1 MGDLYMK
8 TYLNGINGL
17 MPEKIWMPDYWINI
31 EQPDKV
37 DIDYLLNELN
47 VPESFLKD
55 IEDPEERPRIE
66 YENEW
71 QMIILR
77 IPTKGQDTGYAYTTV
92 PLGIF
97 LKKDLIISVCFYE
110 NEMIKDF
117 IRYNQRKRIGFSN
130 PYDLVLQLIFSAA
143 VWYMKYLKQLNM
155 IIKQSEKELEKSIKN
170 RELQALLQIEKCFVF
185 FITSLKGNT
194 ILLHRIKHD
203 KRSGKYI
210 NPDQVEDVEIEMRQA
225 LETSNIY
232 SDILAGMMDAYASV
246 IGNNMGDIMKHLTS
260 ISLIL
265 MIPTLIAS
273 LYGMNVPNSLQ
284 DKPYGFAVI
293 LISSIILSILG
304 VWLFRRRRWF

>member
-8 TYLNGINGL
+8 TYLNGIKL
-17 MPEKIWMPDYWINI
+17 MPEKIWMPNYWINI
-31 EQPDKV
+31 EQPDKI

-66 YENEW
+66 YEDEW

-77 IPTKGQDTGYAYTTV
+77 IPTKGHDTRYAYTTV

-97 LKKDLIISVCFYE
+97 LKNDLIISVCFYE
-110 NEMIKDF
+110 NEMIGDF
-117 IRYNQRKRIGFSN
+117 IRYNQRKEIGFNN

-143 VWYMKYLKQLNM
+143 VWYMKYLKQLNI
-155 IIKQSEKELEKSIKN
+155 IIKESEKELEKSIKN

-203 KRSGKYI
+203 KRSSKYI
-210 NPDQVEDVEIEMRQA
+210 DPDQVEDVEIEMRQA

-246 IGNNMGDIMKHLTS
+246 IGNNMGDIMKQLTS

-284 DKPYGFAVI
+284 DSPYGFPII
-293 LISSIILSILG
+293 LIASITLSTFG
-304 VWLFRRRRWF
+304 VWLFRKRRWF

>member
-1 MGDLYMK
+1 MGDLHMK
-8 TYLNGINGL
+8 TYLNGIKEL

-77 IPTKGQDTGYAYTTV
+77 IPTKGQDTGYAYATV

-97 LKKDLIISVCFYE
+97 LKEDLIISVCFYK

-117 IRYNQRKRIGFSN
+117 IRYNQRKGIGFTN

-143 VWYMKYLKQLNM
+143 VWYMKYLKQLN
-155 IIKQSEKELEKSIKN
+155 IIINRSEKELEKSIKN

-210 NPDQVEDVEIEMRQA
+210 DPDQVEDVEIEMRQA
-225 LETSNIY
+225 LETANIY

-273 LYGMNVPNSLQ
+273 MYGMNVPNSLQ
-284 DKPYGFAVI
+284 DSPYGFVII
-293 LISSIILSILG
+293 LISSIIISTFG
-304 VWLFRRRRWF
+304 VWLFRKRRWF